1 MDSKKHPLVPAFL
14 YAIYSPA
21 SNCSLIT
28 SNQVTGKW
36 ASVREM
42 RKHQK
47 ASVGEVPSLGICA
60 AVLDTVTSY
69 LLHSGYL
76 LYSGTSKAPGA

>member
-1 MDSKKHPLVPAFL
+1 
-14 YAIYSPA
+14 
-21 SNCSLIT
+21 
-28 SNQVTGKW
+28 
-36 ASVREM
+36 M